1 MQGTSNGKLIQS
13 GIADKLGLFFAS
25 FATFIAA
32 FIIAFISYWKLTLI
46 LICIMPAIMLVIGTM
61 ATIDA
66 GIDGKNLKVISQAA
80 QYAETSLTSIRTIK
94 AFNLESRIMHKYV
107 SFLETSRQLCRKKS
121 GVYAVMFAWQYFV
134 IYAGMGLA
142 FWQGIRM
149 IARGEV
155 EGIGDV
161 FTYVVS
167 KLD

>member
-1 MQGTSNGKLIQS
+1 MQGTSNGKLIQA
-13 GIADKLGLFFAS
+13 GIAEKLGLFFAS

-61 ATIDA
+61 AIIDA

-80 QYAETSLTSIRTIK
+80 QYAETSLASIRTIK
-94 AFNLESRIMHKYV
+94 AFNLETRIMHKYK
-107 SFLETSRQLCRKKS
+107 SFIETSRRLCRKKS
-121 GVYAVMFAWQYFV
+121 GVYGVMFAWQYFI

-155 EGIGDV
+155 EGIGAV
-161 FTYVVS
+161 FT
-167 KLD
+167 

>member
-46 LICIMPAIMLVIGTM
+46 LICIMLAIMLVIGTM

-80 QYAETSLTSIRTIK
+80 QYAETSLASIRTIK
-94 AFNLESRIMHKYV
+94 ASNLESRIIHKYT

-121 GVYAVMFAWQYFV
+121 GVYGVMFAWQYFV
-134 IYAGMGLA
+134 IYAAMGLA

-155 EGIGDV
+155 EGIGAI
-161 FTYVVS
+161 FT
-167 KLD
+167 

>member
-13 GIADKLGLFFAS
+13 GIADKLGLFFVS
-25 FATFIAA
+25 FTTFIAS

-66 GIDGKNLKVISQAA
+66 GIDSKNLRLLSQAA
-80 QYAETSLTSIRTIK
+80 QYAETAFACIRTIK
-94 AFNLESRIMHKYV
+94 AFNLEPRIMHKYASV
-107 SFLETSRQLCRKKS
+107 LDVSRQLCRKKS
-121 GVYAVMFAWQYFV
+121 GVYGVMFAWQYFV

-155 EGIGDV
+155 DGIGTV
-161 FTYVVS
+161 FT
-167 KLD
+167 